1 MMTPIPL
8 SVRPINL
15 TVRVGDPYLYKE
27 RRYMKKVY
35 LDNNATTQMAPEVIE
50 SIQQSLQLY
59 GNASSMHEY
68 GRTSY
73 MGVEKARESV
83 ARMIGADPHE
93 IIFTSGGTES
103 DNAVFAMARD
113 MIDDGSKRTKII
125 TSTIEHPAII
135 ETCRYLVKKGY
146 RIVYVPVDATGK
158 IDMDVYRKM
167 LSDDVLLVSIMA
179 GNNETG
185 TIQDIRRITE
195 MAHDHGAL
203 MHTDAVQAIG
213 KMDVDVHAWKVDYL
227 SLSGH
232 KFYGPK
238 GVGALYVAKGAPF
251 DAFVKGGH
259 QEDGKRAGTYNT
271 GAIIGMGRAADL
283 VIETE
288 KEERA
293 RLWSLR
299 ERLREGL
306 VDRIKGVV
314 VNGHPTDCLPG
325 TLNVSF
331 SGAEGESILLMLD
344 FEGIAVS
351 TGSACATGSLEPSYV
366 LLASGLDVEL
376 AHGSIRFSLGRFNT
390 EADIDYVI
398 EKMPPIIKRLRE
410 ISTR

>member
-1 MMTPIPL
+1 
-8 SVRPINL
+8 
-15 TVRVGDPYLYKE
+15 
-27 RRYMKKVY
+27 
-35 LDNNATTQMAPEVIE
+35 MAPEVVE
-50 SIQQSLQLY
+50 AVKSSYDLF
-59 GNASSMHEY
+59 GNASSMHGF
-68 GRTSY
+68 GRGAA
-73 MGVEKARESV
+73 MAVEEARQAV
-83 ARMIGADPHE
+83 ARMIGADSAE
-93 IIFTSGGTES
+93 IIFTSGGSES
-103 DNAVFAMARD
+103 DNAVFAQARE
-113 MIDDGSKRTKII
+113 MIDDGSKRKRII

-135 ETCRYLVKKGY
+135 ETCRHLVKRGY
-146 RIVYVPVDATGK
+146 LIDYAPVDRTGK
-158 IDMDVYRKM
+158 IDLDAFRK
-167 LSDDVLLVSIMA
+167 LLGPDVLLVSIMA

-185 TIQDIRRITE
+185 TIQDIGTITK
-195 MAHDHGAL
+195 MAHEYGAL

-213 KMDVDVHAWKVDYL
+213 KMYVDVHQWGVDYL

-238 GVGALYVAKGAPF
+238 GVGALYIRKGVPF
-251 DAFVKGGH
+251 EAFVKGGH

-271 GAIIGMGRAADL
+271 AAIIGMGRAAQS
-283 VIETE
+283 IMETAE
-288 KEERA
+288 AERET
-293 RLWSLR
+293 LW
-299 ERLREGL
+299 RLREKLRTGL
-306 VDRIKGVV
+306 QERIPDVV

-390 EADIDYVI
+390 EEEIDYVL
-398 EKMPPIIKRLRE
+398 EKMPPIVKRLRE

>member
-1 MMTPIPL
+1 
-8 SVRPINL
+8 
-15 TVRVGDPYLYKE
+15 
-27 RRYMKKVY
+27 MKTVY
-35 LDNNATTQMAPEVIE
+35 LDNNATTQMAPEVIKAVQD
-50 SIQQSLQLY
+50 SYDLY
-59 GNASSMHEY
+59 GNASSMHGF
-68 GRTSY
+68 GRAAATA
-73 MGVEKARESV
+73 VEEARSAV
-83 ARMIGADPHE
+83 ARMIGAEPSE
-93 IIFTSGGTES
+93 VIFTSGGSES
-103 DNAVFAMARD
+103 DNAIFAQARE
-113 MIDDGSKRTKII
+113 MIDDGHKRKRII

-135 ETCRYLVKKGY
+135 ETCRHLVKRGY
-146 RIVYVPVDATGK
+146 LIDYAPVDKSGK
-158 IDMDVYRKM
+158 IDLEAYRK
-167 LSDDVLLVSIMA
+167 LLGPDVLLVSIMA

-185 TIQDIRRITE
+185 TIQDISTITK
-195 MAHDHGAL
+195 MAHEFGAL

-238 GVGALYVAKGAPF
+238 GVGALYIRKGAPF

-259 QEDGKRAGTYNT
+259 QEDGKRAGTYNNA
-271 GAIIGMGRAADL
+271 AIVGMGRAAKL
-283 VIETE
+283 VLDTSQKERET
-288 KEERA
+288 
-293 RLWSLR
+293 LWKLR

-306 VDRIKGVV
+306 IQNIPDVV

-344 FEGIAVS
+344 FEGISVS

-376 AHGSIRFSLGRFNT
+376 AHGSIRFSLGRYNT
-390 EADIDYVI
+390 EEDIDYVL

>member
-1 MMTPIPL
+1 
-8 SVRPINL
+8 
-15 TVRVGDPYLYKE
+15 
-27 RRYMKKVY
+27 MKKVY
-35 LDNNATTQMAPEVIE
+35 LDNNATTQMAPEVIDSMQE
-50 SIQQSLQLY
+50 SLALF

-68 GRTSY
+68 GRSA
-73 MGVEKARESV
+73 GVGIDLARQNV
-83 ARMIGADPHE
+83 AKMIGANPDE

-103 DNAVFAMARD
+103 DNAVFAQARD
-113 MIDDGSKRTKII
+113 LIDDGTSRTRII

-146 RIVYVPVDATGK
+146 KIDYVPVDATGK
-158 IDMDVYRKM
+158 IDMASYRK
-167 LSDDVLLVSIMA
+167 LLGDDVLLVSIMA

-185 TIQDIRRITE
+185 TIQDVGEITRL
-195 MAHDHGAL
+195 AHENGAL

-213 KMDVDVHAWKVDYL
+213 KMDVDVHAWGVDYL

-238 GVGALYVAKGAPF
+238 GVGALYVRHKAPF
-251 DAFVKGGH
+251 EAFVKGGH

-271 GAIIGMGRAADL
+271 SAIIGMGRAAQL
-283 VIETE
+283 VMESG
-288 KEERA
+288 KEEQA
-293 RLWSLR
+293 QLWRLR
-299 ERLREGL
+299 ERLRTGL
-306 VDRIKGVV
+306 SERIPELV

-325 TLNVSF
+325 TLNMSF
-331 SGAEGESILLMLD
+331 AGAEGESILLMLD

-376 AHGSIRFSLGRFNT
+376 AHGSIRFSLGRYNT
-390 EADIDYVI
+390 EADVDYVI
-398 EKMPPIIKRLRE
+398 EKMPPIVKRLRE

>member
-1 MMTPIPL
+1 
-8 SVRPINL
+8 
-15 TVRVGDPYLYKE
+15 
-27 RRYMKKVY
+27 
-35 LDNNATTQMAPEVIE
+35 MAPEVVE
-50 SIQQSLQLY
+50 SIQQSIALY
-59 GNASSMHEY
+59 GNASSMHEF
-68 GRTSY
+68 GRSSY
-73 MGVEKARESV
+73 IQVEKARESV

-93 IIFTSGGTES
+93 VIFTSGGTES

-113 MIDDGSKRTKII
+113 MIDEGSARKRII

-135 ETCRYLVKKGY
+135 ETCRYLVKRGY
-146 RIVYVPVDATGK
+146 RIDYVPVDATGK
-158 IDMDVYRKM
+158 IKMEVLRKM
-167 LSDDVLLVSIMA
+167 LADDVLLVSIMA

-185 TIQDIRRITE
+185 TIEDIQGITA
-195 MAHDHGAL
+195 MAHAHGAL

-238 GVGALYVAKGAPF
+238 GVGALYVANGAPF

-271 GAIIGMGRAADL
+271 GAIIGMGKAADL
-283 VIETE
+283 VVETE
-288 KEERA
+288 MQERT

-306 VDRIKGVV
+306 VSRIKDVV
-314 VNGHPTDCLPG
+314 VNGHPSDCLPG

-331 SGAEGESILLMLD
+331 AGAEGESILLMLD

-376 AHGSIRFSLGRFNT
+376 AHGSIRFSLGRYNT
-390 EADIDYVI
+390 EEDIDYVI